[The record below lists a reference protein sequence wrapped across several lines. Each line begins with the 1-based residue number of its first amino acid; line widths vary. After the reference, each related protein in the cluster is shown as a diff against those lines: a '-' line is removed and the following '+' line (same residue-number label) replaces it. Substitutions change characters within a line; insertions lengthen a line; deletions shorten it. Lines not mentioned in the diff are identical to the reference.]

1 MIRSPFLAATFFE
14 TLCMRN
20 GLNSARIVSA
30 KVTKDMKDKRG
41 QETCPRARSD
51 DERRQT
57 TKEDAARRYYFTTNL
72 LITFAR
78 SEAQAEKSKEAQVE
92 AKELR

>member
-1 MIRSPFLAATFFE
+1 
-14 TLCMRN
+14 MRN